1 MKKFYLAL
9 DLENDPQKITAYKE
23 HHQNVWPEILES
35 IGASGILSMKIFNI
49 ENRLFMVVKT
59 TDDFSFEKKAQLDQN
74 NPKVQDWEN
83 LMWTFQKA
91 LPNSK
96 VGEKWR
102 LMDEIFYYKK

>member
-9 DLENDPQKITAYKE
+9 DLENDPQKITAYIE

-59 TDDFSFEKKAQLDQN
+59 TDDFSFENKAQLDQN

-102 LMDEIFYYKK
+102 LMDEIFSYKK